1 MSVIDEAMMM
11 SSRYKTQYHTRDGS
25 VLPPT
30 MTSRRFQPATVS
42 VVNMSLAMDVDC
54 SGLALARHQHCYD
67 DPPST
72 RHRARRRRR
81 RRRHD
86 DRDDVELMDTVDHV
100 TDDVIA
106 PPRPAER
113 IIGYDE
119 RAARRS
125 PSSQQPKWT
134 SSRYLLTHAERRRRR
149 AAKSRHHHVINDV
162 TRHHAAAADDDDNSY
177 EFTRRTTSSPVRRTT
192 TS

>member
-125 PSSQQPKWT
+125 PSSQPKWT
-134 SSRYLLTHAERRRRR
+134 SSRYLLTHADRRRRR

-162 TRHHAAAADDDDNSY
+162 TRHHAAAADDDDNNY

>member
-1 MSVIDEAMMM
+1 
-11 SSRYKTQYHTRDGS
+11 
-25 VLPPT
+25 

-125 PSSQQPKWT
+125 RDETTSCSQQPIKWT
-134 SSRYLLTHAERRRRR
+134 SSRYLLTHADRRRRR

-162 TRHHAAAADDDDNSY
+162 TRHHTQSHDDDNNY